1 VWNQYFDCKV
11 HDLKSFAKIQCWDA
25 GANKDTL
32 IGETNVQVENYV
44 KDGKTHDETIELFFE
59 GKSVGNVFIKS
70 TFILDDR
77 EEVEEALKKQI
88 KEKIEEIENKSR
100 ELDAINSKLAERQQ
114 ELARMQTERD
124 DIHSQLAQEK

>member
-1 VWNQYFDCKV
+1 M
-11 HDLKSFAKIQCWDA
+11 
-25 GANKDTL
+25 
-32 IGETNVQVENYV
+32 
-44 KDGKTHDETIELFFE
+44 
-59 GKSVGNVFIKS
+59 FIKS

-114 ELARMQTERD
+114 DLAR
-124 DIHSQLAQEK
+124 L

>member
-1 VWNQYFDCKV
+1 M
-11 HDLKSFAKIQCWDA
+11 
-25 GANKDTL
+25 
-32 IGETNVQVENYV
+32 
-44 KDGKTHDETIELFFE
+44 FFE

-124 DIHSQLAQEK
+124 DIHSQLANEK